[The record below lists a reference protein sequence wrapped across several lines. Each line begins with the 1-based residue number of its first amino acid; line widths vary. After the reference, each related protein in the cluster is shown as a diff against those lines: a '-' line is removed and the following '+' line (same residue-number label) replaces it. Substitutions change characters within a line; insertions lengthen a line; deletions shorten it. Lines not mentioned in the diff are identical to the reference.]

1 MHYKKCV
8 APEQLPLPYD
18 KGEDILE
25 YHRFTAYGLLVT
37 GAIASLGSLR
47 KRRAWET
54 ANHHAGIMLDWDD
67 VQAVATRAVAGR
79 ASPGDP
85 AGLLRRLKSSGA
97 THLSIPE
104 LSLNRLLARG
114 QLSLTQGSS
123 ARRVY
128 LKARDVPTAELV
140 AAELAIRLPQ
150 IEASC
155 SGSPTPVISFIGDLP
170 SVAEVGLGFDPAH
183 ASLAREVGLGPVA
196 RPIGYSWVQP
206 EMIER
211 TLDQAAALGAKIIAV
226 QGNLIPGHEFKL
238 QHTVAAMQRNRLI
251 LAYFS
256 QSRHQ
261 KGDWFLAKSLAPA
274 GQVILAHEFQPD
286 ELLEEEWHTISRRW
300 ANLAIEAGIRL
311 CSVRFFRVLHAADP
325 LEALAYVQ
333 ELARALMQ
341 AGLKLEPAAGEIDH
355 SLLLP
360 ERDELSLAAAG
371 LSIAGAAGLAA
382 DLLPLPEGW
391 KLAGT
396 GVGALALG
404 GLPFLEKAM
413 AGRRQSQAGDHDHSH
428 DHDQDHDHHHH
439 DHDDHDHHHHDH
451 DDHDHAHHS
460 HDHAH
465 DHHHHDHDHPH
476 SHGPETAY
484 APKGLALAASV
495 AYPAAALAL
504 PAILPPVAL
513 AHSALVGAAGAAAL
527 SATGAERDYLL
538 DIEGYRGYHLDWL
551 LPLGLAAGS
560 ALRNRGSRPGWLAWL
575 PLAGV
580 GFAALWSL
588 LGRPGQD
595 IPASLDREHRYA
607 HTHHLSAFQRAV
619 GDTKMALSAR
629 PLRKWSL
636 LAPLGTVGAALL
648 RRQRQPDAAAAL
660 LTAAAAGQVATL
672 AGFRNGQRPLPRTA
686 AGRAGGWSMGMLLAG
701 LAWLCWRFLVGNNE

>member
-1 MHYKKCV
+1 
-8 APEQLPLPYD
+8 
-18 KGEDILE
+18 
-25 YHRFTAYGLLVT
+25 
-37 GAIASLGSLR
+37 
-47 KRRAWET
+47 
-54 ANHHAGIMLDWDD
+54 MLDWDD
-67 VQAVATRAVAGR
+67 VQAVATRAAAGR

-85 AGLLRRLKSSGA
+85 ASLLRRLKSSGA
-97 THLSIPE
+97 THLSLPE
-104 LSLNRLLARG
+104 LSLNRLLAKG
-114 QLSLTQGSS
+114 QLSVTQGSS

-128 LKARDVPTAELV
+128 LAARDAPTADLV
-140 AAELAIRLPQ
+140 AAELAVRLPQ
-150 IEASC
+150 IEVSR
-155 SGSPTPVISFIGDLP
+155 SGSRTPVISFVGDLP

-183 ASLAREVGLGPVA
+183 ASLAHEVGLGPVA

-206 EMIER
+206 EMVER
-211 TLDQAAALGAKIIAV
+211 TLAQAAALGAKIIAV
-226 QGNLIPGHEFKL
+226 QGDLIPGHEFNL
-238 QHTVAAMQRNRLI
+238 QHTVAAMQHNRLI

-274 GQVILAHEFQPD
+274 GQVILAHEFQPA

-341 AGLKLEPAAGEIDH
+341 AGLKLDPAAGEIDY
-355 SLLLP
+355 SFLLP
-360 ERDELSLAAAG
+360 ERDEASLAAAG

-382 DLLPLPEGW
+382 DLLPLPEAW

-413 AGRRQSQAGDHDHSH
+413 RWPASLAGGQNHAHDHDHPH
-428 DHDQDHDHHHH
+428 HDHH
-439 DHDDHDHHHHDH
+439 H
-451 DDHDHAHHS
+451 DDHDHAHH
-460 HDHAH
+460 
-465 DHHHHDHDHPH
+465 HHDHDHHDHYHDHHHPH
-476 SHGPETAY
+476 SPSLETAY
-484 APKGLALAASV
+484 APKGLALAASI

-504 PAILPPVAL
+504 PATLPPAAL
-513 AHSALVGAAGAAAL
+513 AHSALVSAAGAAAL

-538 DIEGYRGYHLDWL
+538 DIEAYRGYHLDWL

-560 ALRNRGSRPGWLAWL
+560 TLRNGGSRPGWTAWL
-575 PLAGV
+575 PLAGA
-580 GFAALWSL
+580 GLAAAWSL
-588 LGRPGQD
+588 VSRPGQD

-636 LAPLGTVGAALL
+636 LAPLGAVGAALSG
-648 RRQRQPDAAAAL
+648 RQRQPDAAAAL
-660 LTAAAAGQVATL
+660 LTVAAAGQVATL
-672 AGFRNGQRPLPRTA
+672 AGFRNGQRPLSKTA
-686 AGRAGGWSMGMLLAG
+686 AGRVGGWAIGALLAA
-701 LAWLCWRFLVGNNE
+701 LAWLCWQVLLGNKE